1 MLTMLAPPFREEDAA
16 AVTIATTDPDPLIR
30 IGALRALR
38 TFPAATKLDTGGDL
52 LNDPIRSVRL
62 QAALTLADIRDLLPI
77 EQARAFGRAAEEY
90 RSAYTMLSSTPDA
103 LMNLGIFELAMGNSP
118 RATAHFERAL
128 IMDPGFVPA
137 RLNLVDILRLNR
149 DEIRV
154 EALLLEGIAITPNNA
169 ALHHSLGLALIRS
182 RQTEAG
188 LEELRK
194 ASDLAPAEQRYVY
207 VLGVALNSLGQQDE
221 ALLLLENAFQ
231 EFPTHY
237 DIGWA
242 LATILRDSG
251 DFEHAKEVVDTLGS
265 SYPNDTNIAAL
276 RQWLVARLAQ

>member
-1 MLTMLAPPFREEDAA
+1 
-16 AVTIATTDPDPLIR
+16 
-30 IGALRALR
+30 
-38 TFPAATKLDTGGDL
+38 
-52 LNDPIRSVRL
+52 
-62 QAALTLADIRDLLPI
+62 LPI

-90 RSAYTMLSSTPDA
+90 RSTYTMLSSTPDA
-103 LMNLGIFELAMGNSP
+103 LMNLGNFELAVGNTP
-118 RATAHFERAL
+118 RATAYFEQA
-128 IMDPGFVPA
+128 IVMDPGFVPA
-137 RLNLVDILRLNR
+137 RLNLVDILRLSR

-154 EALLLEGIAITPNNA
+154 EALLLGGISITPNNA

-194 ASDLAPAEQRYVY
+194 ASDLAPTEQRYVY

-221 ALLLLENAFQ
+221 ALIVLENAFQ
-231 EFPTHY
+231 ESPTHY

-251 DFEHAKEVVDTLGS
+251 DFEHAKEVVDALGS
-265 SYPNDTNIAAL
+265 SYPDDSNIKAL
-276 RQWLVARLAQ
+276 SESLTTVIES